1 MKRHSGRAF
10 AWAAARRKAC
20 AGIPLIAPQI
30 GIVEQVRDDNQTFE
44 TASIISFFYSPSTPQ
59 GSNIDSKIN
68 CQYRATPEGSNINSR
83 MIL

>member
-44 TASIISFFYSPSTPQ
+44 TASIISFFLFTFDPA
-59 GSNIDSKIN
+59 GVE
-68 CQYRATPEGSNINSR
+68 YR
-83 MIL
+83 